1 MQYVISSIEALV
13 RWVGEK
19 SSYINLLL
27 VLLICIDVFM
37 RYVLSFTKT
46 WVLELEWHLFALI
59 FLLGAA
65 YTLQEDQHVRVD
77 LWYADRSQKYKA
89 WVNILGSLIFLVPW
103 CLILIRSSFN
113 YATNSLA
120 MMEGSANPG
129 GLPYRFV
136 IKYAITACFVLL
148 LLQAICI
155 IYRNMQTIMNPTKSD
170 Q

>member
-1 MQYVISSIEALV
+1 MYTIIRSIESLV
-13 RWVGEK
+13 KWVGEK

-27 VLLICIDVFM
+27 VLLICADVFM

-77 LWYADRSQKYKA
+77 VWYADKSPKVKA
-89 WVNILGSLIFLVPW
+89 WINLLGSIIFLIPW
-103 CLILIRSSFN
+103 CLILIKSSFN
-113 YATNSLA
+113 YASNSLA

-129 GLPYRFV
+129 GLPFRFV
-136 IKYAITACFVLL
+136 IKYCITLCFILL
-148 LLQAICI
+148 LLQALAIV
-155 IYRNMQTIMNPTKSD
+155 YRNVMLLLNKPLPKS
-170 Q
+170 